1 MSLSKIVNKN
11 ILKEEVELL
20 MKQQELVQDEIKKIA
35 YKLDS
40 SGTRG
45 YKRVLREELG
55 IVI

>member
-1 MSLSKIVNKN
+1 MSLSKVINKN

-35 YKLDS
+35 YKLGS